1 MENAAALFGLAAVVS
16 SLGFVVHVSVGAW
29 ARWKEAD
36 RARRST
42 DADTVR
48 MIATLQEQVA
58 RLEGAIEA
66 QGVDLERLGE
76 AQRYAARLLAER
88 APAGADAVSTARPS
102 GRVVTPH

>member
-16 SLGFVVHVSVGAW
+16 SLGFVVHVSVAAW
-29 ARWKEAD
+29 VRLREAG
-36 RARRST
+36 RANRSI

-48 MIATLQEQVA
+48 MIVALQEQVT

-66 QGVDLERLGE
+66 QSVDLERLGE

-88 APAGADAVSTARPS
+88 APSGADAVSTARAS

>member
-16 SLGFVVHVSVGAW
+16 SLALVVHVSVAAW
-29 ARWKEAD
+29 VRLREAG
-36 RARRST
+36 RPNRSI
-42 DADTVR
+42 DADTAR
-48 MIATLQEQVA
+48 MIAGLQEQVT

-76 AQRYAARLLAER
+76 AQRYATRLLAER
-88 APAGADAVSTARPS
+88 GPAGADAASTARVP